1 MDLLKKI
8 LKVLLAIVLWVI
20 EYFVVFGIGA
30 MPFGKPLNQVSMLVY
45 WIALILFIVLA
56 VFTWRLL
63 FKKKKNQ
70 NENQNENE

>member
-1 MDLLKKI
+1 MNALKKV
-8 LKVLLAIVLWVI
+8 LKILLAIVLWVI
-20 EYFVVFGIGA
+20 EYFIVFGVGA
-30 MPFGKPLNQVSMLVY
+30 LPFGKPLNQVSMLVY

-63 FKKKKNQ
+63 FKKKNEK